1 MTEKIATLASAAQN
15 LAGNASYL
23 AAEWA
28 GALEVYPIYA
38 EMANEFELGKPCAD
52 LEGSPVS
59 PKFEQ
64 VQRARNWL
72 DDMDQRI
79 LVQHFRQFLQ
89 SALRQNPSE
98 KSLRALVLRHLL
110 RPKKSPSDG
119 EKVDFLLVQYFAL
132 CAPAEISRQTLQMEG
147 VAEVLKP
154 VLGKVEIRPL
164 EWFAQLEELVQG
176 LGECRS
182 LRDIMETGYL
192 EQGRELKSAAGDMFY
207 NPSALVAFV
216 RFNFLVRRAFI
227 QLMHADLTAIRDA
240 LQKLEN
246 KGVKTVDC
254 HAAGLS
260 NEETVLA
267 LSKFC
272 SRWTQPFARNYSE
285 NSVGQSFG
293 KLLAIRS
300 AVEAAVTGP
309 RPAPTAARAPNGR
322 ENIASPATAPHRFT
336 DVLPKLN
343 PSKTRS
349 TASPKTAN
357 TRRTSAAQR
366 ETQAP
371 SHDGTRV
378 VAALNHKD
386 KSGATI
392 ANAAGDTTCASAS
405 PEVDPEACM
414 ETICEQVISA
424 TPTHGRS
431 MSSVEYLKTKILLS
445 SWEVSAFV
453 SDGGKVSEDLRR
465 AVVARLLVAVAMDA
479 IKASGRFPGLAF
491 TLELAHTETTKLQA
505 CVEQA
510 KEANNTEAA
519 VNLSITAKRLMA
531 YIEEAEGLQS

>member
-1 MTEKIATLASAAQN
+1 MTEKLANVISAAQN
-15 LAGNASYL
+15 LAGNACYL

-38 EMANEFELGKPCAD
+38 GMANEFGLGKPCAD
-52 LEGSPVS
+52 LEASPVQ
-59 PKFEQ
+59 PKPEQ

-72 DDMDQRI
+72 DGMDQRI
-79 LVQHFRQFLQ
+79 GVQHFRQFLQ
-89 SALRQNPSE
+89 SALLQNPSE

-110 RPKKSPSDG
+110 RPKKTPSDG

-132 CAPAEISRQTLQMEG
+132 CAPAEISSQTVGMEG

-176 LGECRS
+176 LGECSS

-227 QLMHADLTAIRDA
+227 QLMHADLAAIRDA
-240 LQKLEN
+240 LQKLEK

-267 LSKFC
+267 LGQFC

-300 AVEAAVTGP
+300 AVETAVMRPG
-309 RPAPTAARAPNGR
+309 PAPTAARAPNGR
-322 ENIASPATAPHRFT
+322 GNIASPATAPHRFT

-343 PSKTRS
+343 RSENRS
-349 TASPKTAN
+349 TALAKPVTK
-357 TRRTSAAQR
+357 RKISATQQ
-366 ETQAP
+366 ETQAK
-371 SHDGTRV
+371 SQDGPRV
-378 VAALNHKD
+378 VAALKHKG
-386 KSGATI
+386 KNGATTV
-392 ANAAGDTTCASAS
+392 NAAGGPTCATAS
-405 PEVDPEACM
+405 PGVDPEACM
-414 ETICEQVISA
+414 ETICEQILAA
-424 TPTHGRS
+424 TPTRGRS

-479 IKASGRFPGLAF
+479 IKASGVFPGLAF
-491 TLELAHTETTKLQA
+491 TLDLAHTETTKLQA

-510 KEANNTEAA
+510 KAANNTEAA
-519 VNLSITAKRLMA
+519 VNLSMTAKRLMA